1 MKKNEEKVEENVKE
15 PSELEAKLE
24 KANADMEYWKNQYY
38 KAYADMANLRKEIER
53 DHREAIKYRLEDF
66 ADSLLG
72 VLDAF
77 DIAFKTQPSNPET
90 ANYLKGF
97 EFVYKQLL
105 QVLENEGINTIEP
118 IVGGK
123 FDETTMHAV
132 GTVEDEGE
140 EGIIKQVQLKG
151 YKLYDHLIRASMVI
165 VTKKPENKEEN
176 VDNNQQNA
184 E

>member
-1 MKKNEEKVEENVKE
+1 MKKNEEKKENNVPE
-15 PSELEAKLE
+15 TSELEEKLE

-38 KAYADMANLRKEIER
+38 KAYADMANLRKEIEK
-53 DHREAIKYRLEDF
+53 DHKEAIKYRLEDF

-77 DIAFKTQPSNPET
+77 DIAFKTEPSNPET
-90 ANYLKGF
+90 ANYLRGF

-118 IVGGK
+118 AIGGK
-123 FDETTMHAV
+123 FDEKTMHAV

-140 EGIIKQVQLKG
+140 EGIIKSVQLKG

-165 VTKKPENKEEN
+165 VTKKPEQKEEN
-176 VDNNQQNA
+176 NDQNVA
-184 E
+184 